1 MRLLWTAD
9 FQWFNQPISLIYS
22 TILIFVKLKKKTK
35 IPFISSVFVISFF
48 AYHYLHKLYIHPYS
62 IDSYTLENYSLIR
75 GPVGHLYIFYY
86 IYHKYLSNYR
96 IQRAFYLIMDIF
108 PYIKDAF
115 KNKCK
120 HIIYFIYTHH
130 EWLLYTAD
138 LTEIVSSHFSFH
150 HVQYLLLYY
159 IYLLFTTTTLF

>member
-120 HIIYFIYTHH
+120 HIYFIYTHH